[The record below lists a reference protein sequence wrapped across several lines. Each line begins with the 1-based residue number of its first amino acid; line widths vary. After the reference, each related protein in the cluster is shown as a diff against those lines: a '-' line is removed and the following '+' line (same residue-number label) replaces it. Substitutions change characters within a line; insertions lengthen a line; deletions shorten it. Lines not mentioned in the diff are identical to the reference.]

1 MIRQMVTGYTVQL
14 KKREC
19 SMMQE
24 AFVTHGTDR
33 GTGRIPRECFVIES
47 SQLARK
53 GKCSKWQGARH
64 GAFNTGNEDDAAVGM
79 RSLNIASHRE

>member
-1 MIRQMVTGYTVQL
+1 MIRQMVTGCTVQL
-14 KKREC
+14 QKHEC
-19 SMMQE
+19 SMMRE
-24 AFVTHGTDR
+24 AFVTHRTDR
-33 GTGRIPRECFVIES
+33 GTGRSPWECFVIEGF
-47 SQLARK
+47 QLARK